1 MPEITRMSGL
11 NAFNV
16 RPVAVRIGTGV
27 VSGGVVSVPYVMR
40 VVTHEAIL
48 HLKCIALI
56 VCEEWYC
63 V

>member
-1 MPEITRMSGL
+1 MSGL

-40 VVTHEAIL
+40 VVTHEARVTCDYFL
-48 HLKCIALI
+48 LTFFEYFCYPNKF
-56 VCEEWYC
+56 
-63 V
+63 